1 MNSGLV
7 LTPNKLL
14 AGLPIL
20 RAGEVP
26 EYFNFMV
33 YGESGVGKTRLLG
46 SADLVP
52 ALRKVLFLDI
62 EGGTRSIRELYPNV
76 ETVRITN
83 FSQVKLV
90 YDEIR
95 AGNSGYS
102 TVILDSVNE
111 MQKFNMNSVMVAL
124 LKEHPERDMDVP
136 SMREWGKNL
145 EQMRR
150 YIRAFRDLPIN
161 ALFTC
166 LAVSEKDEKT
176 GRVNKR
182 PGLSGKLSAEIAA
195 FLDIV
200 CYMYVK
206 EVDTEDGKKEQR
218 RMLLTGATDQY
229 VAKDRTAKLPMVMV
243 QPTMVDIYKLIQP
256 TPKTNENK
264 NETETGNG

>member
-1 MNSGLV
+1 MSGGLV
-7 LTPNKLL
+7 LTPNKRI

-20 RAGEVP
+20 RAGDTP

-76 ETVRITN
+76 ETVRITS
-83 FSQVKLV
+83 FYQIKEV
-90 YDEIR
+90 YNEI
-95 AGNSGYS
+95 ATGNSGYS
-102 TVILDSVNE
+102 TVVLDSVNE
-111 MQKFNMNSVMVAL
+111 MQKFNMNNVMLDVF
-124 LKEHPERDMDVP
+124 KEHPERDIDVP

-206 EVDTEDGKKEQR
+206 EVEGEDGKKEQR
-218 RMLLTGATDQY
+218 RMILTGATDQY
-229 VAKDRTAKLPMVMV
+229 VAKDRTAKLPMVMAE
-243 QPTMVDIYKLIQP
+243 PTMVEIYELIKP
-256 TPKTNENK
+256 TAKK
-264 NETETGNG
+264 ETVNV